1 MDKKL
6 LVKTIL
12 SCLLGAVLWCGIDF
26 VICLIKDKSFVDTF
40 FTAQNLIELVVC
52 SVAAGIAYYSAQ
64 KKKNNTH

>member
-26 VICLIKDKSFVDTF
+26 VICQIKDNSFTETF
-40 FTAQNLIELVVC
+40 FTAQNLIELAVC
-52 SVAAGIAYYSAQ
+52 SLAAGIAYYSAQ
-64 KKKNNTH
+64 KKKSTK